1 MDKHAIIKLK
11 EEGHSNRKVASILHI
26 NRKTVARYWNEYLSQ
41 IKILTEGNID
51 VKEVQENICSN
62 PKYDSSSRRP
72 RKYTKE
78 IDLLLD
84 EILEAEEEK
93 LKIIGN
99 KKQQLTQL
107 QIYELIEEK
116 GFDIGVS
123 TITNKIREKRNRP
136 KECFIR
142 QDYEFGDRLEYDFGE
157 VTLEINGVL

>member
-1 MDKHAIIKLK
+1 MFLDL
-11 EEGHSNRKVASILHI
+11 
-26 NRKTVARYWNEYLSQ
+26 Y
-41 IKILTEGNID
+41 
-51 VKEVQENICSN
+51 

-72 RKYTKE
+72 HKYTKE
-78 IDLLLD
+78 IYLLLD

-136 KECFIR
+136 KECFIG